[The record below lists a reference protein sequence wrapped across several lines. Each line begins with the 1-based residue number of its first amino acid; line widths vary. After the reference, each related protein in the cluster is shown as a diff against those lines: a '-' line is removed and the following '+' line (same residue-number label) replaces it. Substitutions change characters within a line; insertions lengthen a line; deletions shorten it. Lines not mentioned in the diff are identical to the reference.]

1 MLYGVHWHDPL
12 PRACLGLVVQS
23 KYRELL
29 RQADKATEEEIKR
42 HPDLQESSKVPWQV
56 WLEGMGIKVIRNK
69 AKSA

>member
-1 MLYGVHWHDPL
+1 M
-12 PRACLGLVVQS
+12 QS